1 MKHEIL
7 AEFFCDSDGKLRLSS
22 MSVIEPCKYKTRCDP
37 AGDIQTIAS
46 LRERIGALEEQIRE
60 ARSNTGCALMQ
71 TVPSDDQIIMDRV
84 RLAHKI
90 LEEAV

>member
-1 MKHEIL
+1 MNAQEINAL
-7 AEFFCDSDGKLRLSS
+7 PDPLRQYIHDL
-22 MSVIEPCKYKTRCDP
+22 ETRCDP

-46 LRERIGALEEQIRE
+46 LREQIGALEEQIRE